1 MLTKA
6 FDPRNIKWQ
15 YIPVVI
21 SQGRS
26 VGYRFQN
33 SSICQREL
41 TLSSRATTWTLMS
54 MFSMPWFGASHYLV
68 LQCSQAQGL
77 PLITSGG
84 NFCLLFPSQL
94 ELLKSWGPCQVSLR
108 PCHRCLAWVK
118 SDSIRTF
125 CFWVFSGRPWPI
137 HLGTG
142 ILFFFYRSST
152 CTL

>member
-84 NFCLLFPSQL
+84 NFCLPFPSQL

-108 PCHRCLAWVK
+108 PCHRCFGLGKVRFNQDFLFLGFLRPTLAYSPRHWH
-118 SDSIRTF
+118 S
-125 CFWVFSGRPWPI
+125 
-137 HLGTG
+137 
-142 ILFFFYRSST
+142 FF
-152 CTL
+152 LLQK